1 MAEVLVEFETL
12 VTAPDG
18 RRFVPSVCGRQA
30 AHVWEGWV
38 EFVAEDG
45 AGEPLRTGRETVQSS
60 RDDLMYWAQGLTQ
73 IFLEGALARAIGGA
87 ARAARAERDV
97 PRPAHFEGPAAASS
111 DATGGA
117 SPRPRPVL
125 DPFTT
130 FAQGRDILRR
140 ELDALDT
147 ERVRDIALAYGFAEP
162 GWTDAASRDELVATN
177 LRGVQQAGERPAPA
191 EGTRQS
197 RAEPP
202 A

>member
-1 MAEVLVEFETL
+1 MAEVLVEFSTM

-18 RRFVPSVCGRQA
+18 RRFVPSVCGRQSE
-30 AHVWEGWV
+30 HVWEGWV

-45 AGEPLRTGRETVQSS
+45 AGAPLRTGRETVQST

-73 IFLEGALARAIGGA
+73 IFLEGALARAIGGT
-87 ARAARAERDV
+87 ARAARVERDV
-97 PRPAHFEGPAAASS
+97 PRPAHFDGPASSSS

-117 SPRPRPVL
+117 SLRPRPVL
-125 DPFTT
+125 DPFAT
-130 FAQGRDILRR
+130 FAQGRDVLRQ

-162 GWTDAASRDELVATN
+162 GWTDAASRDDLVATI
-177 LRGVQQAGERPAPA
+177 LRGVQHAGGTAETAERP
-191 EGTRQS
+191 